1 MRESPFEAL
10 GAARVRYLERDSR
23 NDLALLQTMSTEVV
37 WEKKEVD
44 TQHGPYRHGGSGN
57 GQVERIETG
66 RFKPLNVTIPG
77 MANTS

>member
-1 MRESPFEAL
+1 
-10 GAARVRYLERDSR
+10 
-23 NDLALLQTMSTEVV
+23 MSTEVV